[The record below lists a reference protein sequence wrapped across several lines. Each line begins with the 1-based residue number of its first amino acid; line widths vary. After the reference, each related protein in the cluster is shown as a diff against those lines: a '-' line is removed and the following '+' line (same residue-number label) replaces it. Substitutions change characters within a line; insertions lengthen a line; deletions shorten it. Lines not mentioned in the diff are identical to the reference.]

1 MLMFSLITL
10 AIASVSVFFSLN
22 AKEDVFKA
30 AMGCTAALSTFLT
43 LIVAPWILKLAI
55 VAIPVLI
62 IDRLN
67 NKTTKKSTHG

>member
-10 AIASVSVFFSLN
+10 TIASVSAFLGFH

-30 AMGCTAALSTFLT
+30 AMGCTATLSTFLT

-55 VAIPVLI
+55 LAIPILV

-67 NKTTKKSTHG
+67 NKTTEESTHS

>member
-10 AIASVSVFFSLN
+10 TIASVSVFLSFK
-22 AKEDVFKA
+22 AKEDVFKV
-30 AMGCTAALSTFLT
+30 AMGCTATLSTFLT

-55 VAIPVLI
+55 LAIPILI

-67 NKTTKKSTHG
+67 NKAPEESTHG